1 MSDVALYMNETVYS
15 RKDVRS
21 IILILQS
28 HFPLF
33 RIMFKFFE
41 NRNVS
46 ADEYTKCV
54 RVHSMIFKNY
64 YSLFQQ
70 HLNYIISKH
79 T

>member
-1 MSDVALYMNETVYS
+1 MSDEALYMNETVYS

-33 RIMFKFFE
+33 RLMFKFFE
-41 NRNVS
+41 NRNLS

-54 RVHSMIFKNY
+54 LVHSIIFKNH
-64 YSLFQQ
+64 YSVFHQ
-70 HLNYIISKH
+70 HLIYII
-79 T
+79 

>member
-1 MSDVALYMNETVYS
+1 MSDEALYMNETVYS

-33 RIMFKFFE
+33 RLMFKFFE

-54 RVHSMIFKNY
+54 LVHSIIFKNH
-64 YSLFQQ
+64 YSVFHQ
-70 HLNYIISKH
+70 HLIYII
-79 T
+79 

>member
-54 RVHSMIFKNY
+54 RVHSIIFKNY
-64 YSLFQQ
+64 YSVFQQ
-70 HLNYIISKH
+70 HLIYIILKH

>member
-15 RKDVRS
+15 RNDVRS

-33 RIMFKFFE
+33 RLMFKFFE
-41 NRNVS
+41 NRNLS

-54 RVHSMIFKNY
+54 LVHSIIFKNH
-64 YSLFQQ
+64 YSVFHQ
-70 HLNYIISKH
+70 HLIYII
-79 T
+79 

>member
-41 NRNVS
+41 NRNVY
-46 ADEYTKCV
+46 AAEYTKCV
-54 RVHSMIFKNY
+54 RVHLINSKNY
-64 YSLFQQ
+64 YSMFQQ
-70 HLNYIISKH
+70 HLNYIILKH

>member
-1 MSDVALYMNETVYS
+1 MSDETLYMNETVYS

-33 RIMFKFFE
+33 RLMFKFFE
-41 NRNVS
+41 NRNLS

-54 RVHSMIFKNY
+54 LVHSIIFKNH
-64 YSLFQQ
+64 YSVFHQ
-70 HLNYIISKH
+70 HLIYII
-79 T
+79 

>member
-54 RVHSMIFKNY
+54 RVHSIIFKIY
-64 YSLFQQ
+64 YSVFQQ
-70 HLNYIISKH
+70 HLNYIILKH

>member
-41 NRNVS
+41 NRNVY
-46 ADEYTKCV
+46 AVEYAKCV
-54 RVHSMIFKNY
+54 RVHSINFKNY
-64 YSLFQQ
+64 YSMFQQ
-70 HLNYIISKH
+70 HLNYIILKH

>member
-54 RVHSMIFKNY
+54 RVHSINFKNY
-64 YSLFQQ
+64 YSMFQQ
-70 HLNYIISKH
+70 HLNYIILKH

>member
-1 MSDVALYMNETVYS
+1 MSDVALYMNKTVYS

-41 NRNVS
+41 NRNVY
-46 ADEYTKCV
+46 AAEYTKCV
-54 RVHSMIFKNY
+54 RVHSINY
-64 YSLFQQ
+64 SMFQQ
-70 HLNYIISKH
+70 HLNYIILKH

>member
-1 MSDVALYMNETVYS
+1 MSDVALYMNKTVYS
-15 RKDVRS
+15 RKDVR
-21 IILILQS
+21 ILILQS

-54 RVHSMIFKNY
+54 RVHSIIFKIY
-64 YSLFQQ
+64 YSVFQQ
-70 HLNYIISKH
+70 HLNYIILKH

>member
-15 RKDVRS
+15 RTDVRS

-41 NRNVS
+41 NRNVY
-46 ADEYTKCV
+46 AAEYTKCV
-54 RVHSMIFKNY
+54 RVHSINFKNY
-64 YSLFQQ
+64 YSMFQQ
-70 HLNYIISKH
+70 QLNYIILKH

>member
-1 MSDVALYMNETVYS
+1 MNETVYS

-33 RIMFKFFE
+33 RLMFKFFE
-41 NRNVS
+41 NRNLS

-54 RVHSMIFKNY
+54 LVHSMIFKNH
-64 YSLFQQ
+64 YSVFHQ
-70 HLNYIISKH
+70 HLIYII
-79 T
+79 

>member
-33 RIMFKFFE
+33 RLMFKFFE

-54 RVHSMIFKNY
+54 LVHSIIFKNH
-64 YSLFQQ
+64 YSVFHQ
-70 HLNYIISKH
+70 HLIYII
-79 T
+79 

>member
-33 RIMFKFFE
+33 RLMFKFFE
-41 NRNVS
+41 NRNLS

-54 RVHSMIFKNY
+54 LVHSIIFKNH
-64 YSLFQQ
+64 YSVFHQ
-70 HLNYIISKH
+70 HLIYII
-79 T
+79 

>member
-41 NRNVS
+41 NRNVY
-46 ADEYTKCV
+46 AAEYT
-54 RVHSMIFKNY
+54 
-64 YSLFQQ
+64 
-70 HLNYIISKH
+70 
-79 T
+79 

>member
-1 MSDVALYMNETVYS
+1 MSDEALYMNETVYS

-33 RIMFKFFE
+33 RLMFKFFE

-46 ADEYTKCV
+46 ADEYTKCTCT
-54 RVHSMIFKNY
+54 FDN
-64 YSLFQQ
+64 F
-70 HLNYIISKH
+70 
-79 T
+79 

>member
-1 MSDVALYMNETVYS
+1 MSDVALYMNKTVYS

-54 RVHSMIFKNY
+54 RVHSIIFRNY
-64 YSLFQQ
+64 YSVFQQ
-70 HLNYIISKH
+70 HLNYIILKH

>member
-54 RVHSMIFKNY
+54 RVHSIIFKNY
-64 YSLFQQ
+64 YSVFQQ
-70 HLNYIISKH
+70 HLNNIILKH

>member
-41 NRNVS
+41 NINVY
-46 ADEYTKCV
+46 AAEYTKCV
-54 RVHSMIFKNY
+54 RVHSINFKNY
-64 YSLFQQ
+64 YSMFQQ
-70 HLNYIISKH
+70 QLNYIILKH

>member
-1 MSDVALYMNETVYS
+1 MSDVALYMNKTVYS

-28 HFPLF
+28 HFHLF
-33 RIMFKFFE
+33 RIMIKFFE

-54 RVHSMIFKNY
+54 RVHSIIFKIY
-64 YSLFQQ
+64 YSVFQQ
-70 HLNYIISKH
+70 HLNYIILKH

>member
-1 MSDVALYMNETVYS
+1 MSDVALYMNETGYS

-54 RVHSMIFKNY
+54 RVHSINY
-64 YSLFQQ
+64 SMFQQ
-70 HLNYIISKH
+70 HLNYIILKH

>member
-21 IILILQS
+21 IILILKS

-33 RIMFKFFE
+33 RLMFKFFE

-54 RVHSMIFKNY
+54 RVHSIIFKNY
-64 YSLFQQ
+64 YSVFQQ
-70 HLNYIISKH
+70 HLNYIILKH

>member
-1 MSDVALYMNETVYS
+1 MSDVALYMNKTVYS

-54 RVHSMIFKNY
+54 RVHSINFKNY
-64 YSLFQQ
+64 YSMFQQ
-70 HLNYIISKH
+70 HLNYIILKH

>member
-1 MSDVALYMNETVYS
+1 MSDEALYMNETVYS

-33 RIMFKFFE
+33 RLMFKFFE
-41 NRNVS
+41 NRNLS

-54 RVHSMIFKNY
+54 LVHSIFFKNH
-64 YSLFQQ
+64 YSVFHQ
-70 HLNYIISKH
+70 HLIYII
-79 T
+79 

>member
-1 MSDVALYMNETVYS
+1 MSDDTLYMNETVYS

-33 RIMFKFFE
+33 RLMFKFFE

-46 ADEYTKCV
+46 ADEYKKCV
-54 RVHSMIFKNY
+54 LVHSIIFKNH
-64 YSLFQQ
+64 YSVFHQ
-70 HLNYIISKH
+70 HLIYII
-79 T
+79 

>member
-1 MSDVALYMNETVYS
+1 MSDEALYMNETVYS

-33 RIMFKFFE
+33 RLMFKFFE

-54 RVHSMIFKNY
+54 LVHSIIFKNH
-64 YSLFQQ
+64 YSVFHQ
-70 HLNYIISKH
+70 HLIHII
-79 T
+79 

>member
-41 NRNVS
+41 NRNVC
-46 ADEYTKCV
+46 AAEYTKCV
-54 RVHSMIFKNY
+54 RVHSINFKNY
-64 YSLFQQ
+64 YSMFQQ
-70 HLNYIISKH
+70 HLNYIILKH

>member
-1 MSDVALYMNETVYS
+1 MSDVALYMNETVYI

-41 NRNVS
+41 NRNVY
-46 ADEYTKCV
+46 AAEYTKCV
-54 RVHSMIFKNY
+54 RVHSIIFKNC
-64 YSLFQQ
+64 YSVFQQ
-70 HLNYIISKH
+70 HLNYIILKH

>member
-1 MSDVALYMNETVYS
+1 MSDVALYMNKTVYS

-54 RVHSMIFKNY
+54 RVHSIIFKNY
-64 YSLFQQ
+64 YSLFHQ
-70 HLNYIISKH
+70 HLNYIILKH

>member
-1 MSDVALYMNETVYS
+1 MNETVYS

-41 NRNVS
+41 NRNVY
-46 ADEYTKCV
+46 AAEYTKCV
-54 RVHSMIFKNY
+54 RVHSINY
-64 YSLFQQ
+64 SMFQQ
-70 HLNYIISKH
+70 HLNYIILKH

>member
-54 RVHSMIFKNY
+54 RVHSIFFKNY
-64 YSLFQQ
+64 YSVLQQ
-70 HLNYIISKH
+70 HLNYIILKH